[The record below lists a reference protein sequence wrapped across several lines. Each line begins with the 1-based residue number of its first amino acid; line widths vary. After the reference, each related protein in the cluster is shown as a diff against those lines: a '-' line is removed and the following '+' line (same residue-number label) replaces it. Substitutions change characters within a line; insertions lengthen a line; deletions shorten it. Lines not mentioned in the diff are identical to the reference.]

1 VLMLDCLLHSFLSR
15 SMGGN
20 QSQRAKASGD
30 GSFNGQDS
38 ATTAGSTVIGKE
50 PSAMAL
56 PTPITAKG
64 EDRWNR
70 YNQSSIGN
78 RTKPGST
85 IATSLRPP
93 ATALSTESTGSTPPI
108 SVDPHAYR
116 AMVQDITVVKTLLL
130 RLKSEL
136 QKADTI
142 NPFDS
147 VAQLSGTESSE
158 QLTNGQVKT
167 GLSNTTD
174 VDKTSLHEEN
184 ENLRKQLAVMK
195 QQLWERDHRIRK
207 LQEQVIGYQR
217 GSADGSSKSGSKM
230 EVDL

>member
-1 VLMLDCLLHSFLSR
+1 VMNSFT
-15 SMGGN
+15 MEDANGN

-64 EDRWNR
+64 QDRWNR
-70 YNQSSIGN
+70 CNQSSIGTN

-93 ATALSTESTGSTPPI
+93 ATALSTESTGTTPPI
-108 SVDPHAYR
+108 WVDPHAYR

-147 VAQLSGTESSE
+147 IAQLSGTESSE